1 MNGKDFFDLAGPWAG
16 IGSREAPMPVQ
27 VLMTRYA
34 RTVYDLKMGPL
45 HSGDAIASDFAFW
58 VGARLSKNFFELG
71 AKIFLYK
78 NGYQN
83 RWHDDQLGFINVKTF
98 DPEIR
103 AEAEELARVAR
114 NGFWGLG
121 AGGIGLVS
129 RNPFQLLDVDLKHP
143 VAKCLYWGIP
153 QGKTEKVRGGTN
165 VGLQIAIRFNIP
177 RMNLYYEEN
186 QALLQTWLEEKETA
200 EGYPADLT
208 RIIDSRRDDYPYPG
222 F

>member
-1 MNGKDFFDLAGPWAG
+1 MNGNEFFDITGPWAG
-16 IGSREAPMPVQ
+16 IGSREAPMSVQ
-27 VLMTRYA
+27 VLMARYA
-34 RTVYDLKMGPL
+34 RTAYDLMMGPL

-58 VGARLSKNFFELG
+58 VGARLSKNFFDMTP
-71 AKIFLYK
+71 KIFLYK
-78 NGYQN
+78 NGYQG
-83 RWHDDQLGFINVKTF
+83 RWHNTELGFINVKTF
-98 DPEIR
+98 DQALR
-103 AEAEELARVAR
+103 DEAELLAKEAR

-186 QALLQTWLEEKETA
+186 QRLLEAWLEEKETSEA
-200 EGYPADLT
+200 YPANLT
-208 RIIDSRRDDYPYPG
+208 AIIDSRRCDSPYPG